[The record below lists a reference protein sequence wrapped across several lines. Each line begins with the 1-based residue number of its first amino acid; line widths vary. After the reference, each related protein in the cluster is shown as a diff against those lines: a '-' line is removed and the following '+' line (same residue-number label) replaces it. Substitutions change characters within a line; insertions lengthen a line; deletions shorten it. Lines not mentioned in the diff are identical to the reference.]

1 MIKLLMKLP
10 GMAKPGVAKNMHLLS
25 NVRSYSD
32 DCKLTLFWNNF
43 YEKLDE
49 IVAFFYLQL

>member
-1 MIKLLMKLP
+1 MKLP